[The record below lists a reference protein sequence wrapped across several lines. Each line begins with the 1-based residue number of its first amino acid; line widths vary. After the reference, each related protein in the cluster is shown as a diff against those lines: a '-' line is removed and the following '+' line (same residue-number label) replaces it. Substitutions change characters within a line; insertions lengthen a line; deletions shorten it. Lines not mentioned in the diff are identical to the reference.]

1 MTDKLTQRQEKF
13 VQGLVAG
20 LSQRKAY
27 KEAYNAQKMA
37 DSTIDSRAS
46 KLLKEYKVNTRYR
59 ELLKEFSNRALWS
72 REQAFN
78 EYEWLKNKAKSE
90 IIESGLRPSNFN
102 AFLSALHGMNNSA
115 FRDLELLDE
124 KLRAEISVIKNKIQQ
139 ETPVEDDKFIEAM
152 TAMAEFVWKDE
163 NQKEKT

>member
-27 KEAYNAQKMA
+27 KEAYNAQKMT

-78 EYEWLKNKAKSE
+78 EYEWLKK
-90 IIESGLRPSNFN
+90 
-102 AFLSALHGMNNSA
+102 
-115 FRDLELLDE
+115 
-124 KLRAEISVIKNKIQQ
+124 
-139 ETPVEDDKFIEAM
+139 
-152 TAMAEFVWKDE
+152 
-163 NQKEKT
+163 

>member
-102 AFLSALHGMNNSA
+102 AFLLCMG
-115 FRDLELLDE
+115 
-124 KLRAEISVIKNKIQQ
+124 
-139 ETPVEDDKFIEAM
+139 
-152 TAMAEFVWKDE
+152 
-163 NQKEKT
+163 

>member
-27 KEAYNAQKMA
+27 KEAY
-37 DSTIDSRAS
+37 
-46 KLLKEYKVNTRYR
+46 
-59 ELLKEFSNRALWS
+59 
-72 REQAFN
+72 
-78 EYEWLKNKAKSE
+78 
-90 IIESGLRPSNFN
+90 N

-124 KLRAEISVIKNKIQQ
+124 KLRAEISVIKSNIHQ
-139 ETPVEDDKFIEAM
+139 ETPVKDDKFIEAM
-152 TAMAEFVWKDE
+152 SAMVESIWEDE
-163 NQKEKT
+163 NQKEKP

>member
-59 ELLKEFSNRALWS
+59 ELLKSFQTVLCGQGS
-72 REQAFN
+72 R
-78 EYEWLKNKAKSE
+78 
-90 IIESGLRPSNFN
+90 
-102 AFLSALHGMNNSA
+102 LSMSMNG
-115 FRDLELLDE
+115 
-124 KLRAEISVIKNKIQQ
+124 
-139 ETPVEDDKFIEAM
+139 
-152 TAMAEFVWKDE
+152 
-163 NQKEKT
+163 

>member
-90 IIESGLRPSNFN
+90 IIESGLRSSNFN
-102 AFLSALHGMNNSA
+102 AFLSALHRMNNSA

-124 KLRAEISVIKNKIQQ
+124 KLRAEISVIKSNIHQ
-139 ETPVEDDKFIEAM
+139 ETPVKDDKFIEAM
-152 TAMAEFVWKDE
+152 SAMVESVWEDE
-163 NQKEKT
+163 IQKEKP